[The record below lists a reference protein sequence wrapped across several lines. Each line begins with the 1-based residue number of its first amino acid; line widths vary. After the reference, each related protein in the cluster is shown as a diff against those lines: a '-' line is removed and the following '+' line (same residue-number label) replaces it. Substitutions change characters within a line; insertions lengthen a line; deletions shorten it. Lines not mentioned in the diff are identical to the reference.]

1 MLSEKVTIL
10 GMGYVGLTLAVAL
23 AEKGFL
29 VTGVDTNKEL
39 VSGLNQA
46 KPHFFERDLGRL
58 LREHLDENLAILT
71 TMPKEPQQAYIVSV
85 GTPIDHEKKPVLTY
99 LENSV
104 EQLAGN
110 LHSNPLVVIR
120 STVPVGTTRRV
131 CKPILDRFKNG
142 GYHLAYC
149 PERTAEG
156 DAINEL
162 KFLPQ
167 IISGIDEESAEK
179 AAHLFSRLTSTIVRV
194 SSLETAE
201 LIKLYCNEY
210 RDIHFSIG
218 NELAR
223 GARALG
229 LDPLEVIRS
238 CNMGY
243 PRSNIAIPGPV
254 GGACLS
260 KDPYIII
267 SSLEKAGYDPKLLR
281 YTRELNEQQPRI
293 IVKNVHARLE
303 QLGVGKNA
311 KLFLTGIAFKGD
323 PETNDTRGSPSLDF
337 LAALKEH
344 GYTNVYGHDFVVS
357 QKEIE
362 ELGAPYLS
370 LQEGFRDASCVIVA
384 NNNRKYQNLEIE
396 NLLATMKKPALLTDV
411 WGMFNRKYVEKRSV
425 AYEGF

>member
-1 MLSEKVTIL
+1 MPEKVTIL

-23 AEKGFL
+23 AEKGFS
-29 VTGVDTNKEL
+29 VSGVDTNKEL
-39 VSGLNQA
+39 VERLNQA
-46 KPHFFERDLGRL
+46 KPHFFERDLERL
-58 LREHLDENLAILT
+58 LREHLHENLAILT
-71 TMPKEPQQAYIVSV
+71 AMPKEPQQAYIVSV
-85 GTPIDHEKKPVLTY
+85 GTPIDHEKKPILTY

-104 EQLAGN
+104 EQLVGN
-110 LHSNPLVVIR
+110 LHHGPLVVIR

-162 KFLPQ
+162 KVLPQ
-167 IISGIDEESAEK
+167 IVGGINEESVER
-179 AAHLFSRLTSTIVRV
+179 AAHLFSKLTNTIVRA
-194 SSLETAE
+194 SSLEVAE
-201 LIKLYCNEY
+201 LAKLYCNEY

-267 SSLEKAGYDPKLLR
+267 DSLERAGYDPKLLK
-281 YTRELNEQQPRI
+281 YTRQLNERQPRI
-293 IVKNVHARLE
+293 IVNNIHAKLE
-303 QLGVGKNA
+303 HLEVAKNA
-311 KLFLTGIAFKGD
+311 KLFLTGMAFKGF
-323 PETNDTRGSPSLDF
+323 PETNDMRGSPSLDF

-344 GYTNVYGHDFVVS
+344 GYTNIYGHDFVVS
-357 QKEIE
+357 QQEIE
-362 ELGAPYLS
+362 NLGVPYLPF
-370 LQEGFRDASCVIVA
+370 QEGFRDASCVIVA
-384 NNNRKYQNLEIE
+384 NNNRKYQNLDGED
-396 NLLATMKKPALLTDV
+396 LLATMKKPALFMDV
-411 WGMFNRKYVEKRSV
+411 WGMFSKTYVEKRGV